1 MIAGHTNRPFTLFIM
16 ITMSGPTN
24 AGKLAGNQAARIHV
38 WGGQYPPATAVC
50 GGQTFC
56 RPHGDSEERQQV
68 HQSVL
73 APRVEQ
79 QSLTGRPVRA
89 GQHITAEGG
98 GQTACGSGG
107 NRLKRR
113 YEQLAPKLWR
123 GMRAVATGLMATV
136 FDRLL
141 HIIRCYHRWG
151 HRKGADD
158 NTAAVAAT
166 DKPPETTRRSLGQ
179 SAPSA
184 ERTERKCGDDQRAGS
199 PV

>member
-1 MIAGHTNRPFTLFIM
+1 MPSSSRWWSRHPQPTVRAHARP
-16 ITMSGPTN
+16 
-24 AGKLAGNQAARIHV
+24 AQ
-38 WGGQYPPATAVC
+38 
-50 GGQTFC
+50 
-56 RPHGDSEERQQV
+56 PHHHIR
-68 HQSVL
+68 
-73 APRVEQ
+73 
-79 QSLTGRPVRA
+79 QSLAGRPVRA

-123 GMRAVATGLMATV
+123 EMRAVATGLVATV

-141 HIIRCYHRWG
+141 RISRCYHRWG

-158 NTAAVAAT
+158 NAAAVVAIN
-166 DKPPETTRRSLGQ
+166 KPQETTRRSLVQ
-179 SAPSA
+179 SAPQA
-184 ERTERKCGDDQRAGS
+184 ERTERKCGGDQGAGS